1 MKFLKITDKDG
12 DFISYYNLDNIIEL
26 TKYEDYEKGSD
37 ATEDD
42 YRIQFTL
49 TNGETISASTVT
61 TYIEIVEE
69 ISLHEKFK

>member
-12 DFISYYNLDNIIEL
+12 DFINYYNLNNIVEL
-26 TKYEDYEKGSD
+26 TKYQDYEKGSD

-42 YRIQFTL
+42 FRIQFTL

-61 TYIEIVEE
+61 THIEIVEDV
-69 ISLHEKFK
+69 SLYEV

>member
-12 DFISYYNLDNIIEL
+12 DFINYYNLNNIVEL
-26 TKYEDYEKGSD
+26 AKYQDYEKGSD

-42 YRIQFTL
+42 FRIQFTL

-69 ISLHEKFK
+69 ISL

>member
-12 DFISYYNLDNIIEL
+12 DFINYYNLNNIVEL
-26 TKYEDYEKGSD
+26 AKYQDYEKGSD

-42 YRIQFTL
+42 FRIQFTL

-69 ISLHEKFK
+69 ISLYEV

>member
-12 DFISYYNLDNIIEL
+12 DFINYYNLNNIIEL
-26 TKYEDYEKGSD
+26 TKYQDYEKGSN

-42 YRIQFTL
+42 FRIQFTL

-61 TYIEIVEE
+61 THIEIVEDV
-69 ISLHEKFK
+69 SLYEV